1 MFLHVDMDCFFA
13 QIEEL
18 RHPMEKDKI
27 IVVCVYSGRTTD
39 SGVVSTV
46 NYRGRRYGIRSG
58 MPISMAKKRAPPADT
73 LFLPV
78 DREKYELVSAEIDYI
93 IRKYS
98 KRVSRAS
105 IDEWNLELSQIP
117 EETARAVKE
126 EIKEKTGLVCSIGG
140 APSLLGAKMAAQKS
154 KPNGLLL
161 LNEKEERRLIESSD
175 VQKVPG
181 IGIKSAE
188 TLRSMGVERMRD
200 LSKIDALKL
209 VDRFGRKTGAWLYE
223 LSQGN
228 YGDGLE
234 DEKEQTEVSRLGTL
248 KNKTKDSY
256 MIMLT
261 VSDLEKEAK
270 HWLKE
275 HKKSYKTLALIF
287 ITDDM
292 KTHTKSIS
300 FRNPRAWDE
309 DTTGEAMS
317 LVNGFLTENS
327 HEVRRVGIRFSSF
340 IDMGGQTKLF

>member
-1 MFLHVDMDCFFA
+1 MFLHVDMDYFFA

-18 RHPMEKDKI
+18 RHPMEKDRI
-27 IVVCVYSGRTTD
+27 IVVCVYSGRTSD

-46 NYRGRRYGIRSG
+46 NYKGRRFGIKSG
-58 MPISMAKKRAPPADT
+58 MPIAMAKKRAPPADT

-78 DREKYELVSAEIDYI
+78 DRAKYELVSAEIDYI

-117 EETARAVKE
+117 EETALAIKE
-126 EIKEKTGLVCSIGG
+126 EIKEKTGLTCSVGG

-161 LNEKEERRLIESSD
+161 LSEMEERRLIESSD

-181 IGIKSAE
+181 IGTKTAE
-188 TLRSMGVERMRD
+188 TLHGMAVEKVHD
-200 LSKIDALKL
+200 LGKIEVLKL
-209 VDRFGRKTGAWLYE
+209 VDRFGRKTGAWLHE
-223 LSQGN
+223 ISKGN
-228 YGDGLE
+228 YGDELE
-234 DEKEQTEVSRLGTL
+234 EEKEQSEVSRLGTL

-256 MIMLT
+256 LIMLT

-270 HWLKE
+270 HWLRE
-275 HKKSYKTLALIF
+275 HKKSYKTLTLIF
-287 ITDDM
+287 ITEDM

-300 FRNPRAWDE
+300 FRNPRNWEE
-309 DTTGEAMS
+309 DITGEAMS
-317 LVNGFLTENS
+317 LVNGFLKENS
-327 HEVRRVGIRFSSF
+327 HEVRRVGIRFSNF